1 MVPFSYGELVCAK
14 SSGQAFEWAL
24 FMSVCECVFEEGPLY
39 SVCVCTCQSMAEL
52 CTICHTHTHTR
63 FGTIIH
69 LVLNDYFREGG
80 LLSDD
85 AQSKL
90 WCSKET
96 HGGTLAECVLPLPTD
111 KRNSG
116 CLHLP
121 SKETVG
127 SGVPPVQFGLLQLT
141 NACNPTLKL
150 AAMGNHCLIK
160 CPTLH
165 HPQFWMPRGH
175 DHLASNRA

>member
-1 MVPFSYGELVCAK
+1 VVPFSYGELVCAK
-14 SSGQAFEWAL
+14 SSGQAL
-24 FMSVCECVFEEGPLY
+24 LYSECVRVKAWP
-39 SVCVCTCQSMAEL
+39 SCAPSA
-52 CTICHTHTHTR
+52 THTR

-80 LLSDD
+80 LLSGD

-96 HGGTLAECVLPLPTD
+96 HRGTLAECVLPLPTD

-116 CLHLP
+116 CLRLP
-121 SKETVG
+121 SKETLG
-127 SGVPPVQFGLLQLT
+127 SSVPSVQFCLLELT
-141 NACNPTLKL
+141 NARIPTLPSL
-150 AAMGNHCLIK
+150 AVMGNYCLIK

-165 HPQFWMPRGH
+165 HPEFWMPWGL
-175 DHLASNRA
+175 DHLASNCA

>member
-1 MVPFSYGELVCAK
+1 VGCGYGFGALDWWCPSPMASLFVPSQVARLCCIV
-14 SSGQAFEWAL
+14 
-24 FMSVCECVFEEGPLY
+24 SVYV
-39 SVCVCTCQSMAEL
+39 AEL
-52 CTICHTHTHTR
+52 CTTICHTHTR

-80 LLSDD
+80 LLSGD

-96 HGGTLAECVLPLPTD
+96 HRGTLAECVLPLPTD

-116 CLHLP
+116 CLRLP
-121 SKETVG
+121 SKETLG
-127 SGVPPVQFGLLQLT
+127 SSVPSVQFCLLELT
-141 NACNPTLKL
+141 NARIPTLPSL
-150 AAMGNHCLIK
+150 AVMGNYCLIK

-165 HPQFWMPRGH
+165 HPEFWMPWGL
-175 DHLASNRA
+175 DHLASNCA